1 MRFNMITRKLPFVVL
16 CAGFLLTAR
25 VSGAQEI
32 FDAIKGGDLARVKVV
47 VGTDSRALNSLNNY
61 NQTPLIVALQ
71 ERKTE
76 IAEYLIAS
84 GADVNARDNAHAA
97 PLSYAITGGLNNIA
111 KMLIDRNADID
122 TPAMWN
128 LRPLAFALEFG
139 QKDIANML
147 LDKGPAIPVEPG
159 QESYRLFFSACSN
172 GFPRLVNTMLEKGFT
187 ISDDQYSRGLPHMA
201 AAGGSAT
208 IVEKL
213 IQLGFKMDRKNE
225 LGWTPLHAAAEKGS
239 SQVIAILLSQGAG
252 INERTLSGKSAYNI
266 AVAMGKNE
274 VSDLLKERGADLSD
288 QKFPVLKGPY
298 LGQGEP
304 GNKPQLFAL
313 DIVTTQYM
321 LHGNIVFTPDGLE
334 AFWSGTYPAVG
345 SDGLDYQILMMKQV
359 KGTWRAP
366 QLAPFCRIEYQDD
379 CPYIAPDGKKI
390 FFLSKRPLKR
400 GEPLSDRENIWF
412 AERKGD
418 GWGEPKYLGDEINS
432 LSVHW
437 QVSTDLKGNLYF
449 GGQEQDGKTMRDI
462 FVSRHKNGKY
472 LKPEK
477 LDSTVSS
484 ADLEHSPFIAPDG
497 SYLIFSRASQQR
509 TQLGIF
515 ISFKKKEGRWGE
527 AVCLNDIIGCPAAT
541 QCTYVTH
548 DGKYLFYISWGSSNW
563 ASYWIGSDFIE
574 KLRPKD

>member
-1 MRFNMITRKLPFVVL
+1 MITRKFAFVVL
-16 CAGFLLTAR
+16 GAGFLLSAR
-25 VSGAQEI
+25 ATGAQEI
-32 FDAIKGGDLARVKVV
+32 FEAIKGGDLARVKTV

-71 ERKTE
+71 EKKTE

-84 GADVNARDNAHAA
+84 GADVNARDKAHAA

-111 KMLIDRNADID
+111 KQLIDRDADID
-122 TPAMWN
+122 TPAMWD

-139 QKDIANML
+139 RLDIANML
-147 LDKGPAIPVEPG
+147 IDKGAAIPAAPG
-159 QESYRLFFSACSN
+159 EESYRLFFSACSN
-172 GFPRLVNTMLEKGFT
+172 GFARLADKMLEKGFT
-187 ISDDQYSRGLPHMA
+187 IGENQYTHGLPHLA
-201 AAGGSAT
+201 AAGGSAA

-213 IQLGFKMDRKNE
+213 IQLGFAMNGKNE
-225 LGWTPLHAAAEKGS
+225 LGWTPLHAAAEKGH
-239 SQVIAILLSQGAG
+239 SQVMAMLLARGAD
-252 INERTLSGKSAYNI
+252 INARTLSGKSAYNI
-266 AVAMGKNE
+266 AVALGHAE
-274 VSDLLKERGADLSD
+274 ASDLLKEKSADLSG
-288 QKFPVLKGPY
+288 QKFPVLKGNY
-298 LGQGEP
+298 LGQAEP
-304 GNKPQLFAL
+304 GDKPQLFAL

-321 LHGNIVFTPDGLE
+321 LHGNVGFTPDGRE
-334 AFWSGTYPAVG
+334 AYWSGTFPAAG

-359 KGTWRAP
+359 KGAWRAP
-366 QLAPFCRIEYQDD
+366 QLAPFCRIEFQDD
-379 CPYIAPDGKKI
+379 SPHIAPDGKKI

-400 GEPLSDRENIWF
+400 GEPLSDRENIWY

-418 GWGEPKYLGDEINS
+418 TWGEPTYLGDEINS
-432 LSVHW
+432 LSAHW

-449 GGQEQDGKTMRDI
+449 GGQDPDGTTMRDI
-462 FVSRHKNGKY
+462 FVSRYKNGKY

-541 QCTYVTH
+541 QCTSVTP

-563 ASYWIGSDFIE
+563 ASYWIRSDFIE
-574 KLRPKD
+574 KMRPKD

>member
-1 MRFNMITRKLPFVVL
+1 MITRKFAFVVL
-16 CAGFLLTAR
+16 GAGFLLSAR
-25 VSGAQEI
+25 VTGAQEI
-32 FDAIKGGDLARVKVV
+32 FESIKGGDLARVKAV

-71 ERKTE
+71 EKKTE

-84 GADVNARDNAHAA
+84 GADVNARDKAHAA

-111 KMLIDRNADID
+111 KQLIDRDADID
-122 TPAMWN
+122 TPAMWD

-139 QKDIANML
+139 RLDIANML
-147 LDKGPAIPVEPG
+147 IDKGAAIPAAPG
-159 QESYRLFFSACSN
+159 EESYRLFFSACSN
-172 GFPRLVNTMLEKGFT
+172 GFARLADKMLEKGFT
-187 ISDDQYSRGLPHMA
+187 IGENQYTHGLPHLA
-201 AAGGSAT
+201 AAGGSAA

-213 IQLGFKMDRKNE
+213 IQLGFAMNGKNE
-225 LGWTPLHAAAEKGS
+225 LGWTPLHAAAEKGH
-239 SQVIAILLSQGAG
+239 SQVMAMLLARGAD
-252 INERTLSGKSAYNI
+252 INARTLSGKSAYNI
-266 AVAMGKNE
+266 AVALGHAE
-274 VSDLLKERGADLSD
+274 ASDLLKEKSADLSG
-288 QKFPVLKGPY
+288 QKFPVLKGNY
-298 LGQGEP
+298 LGQAEP
-304 GNKPQLFAL
+304 GDKPQLFAL

-321 LHGNIVFTPDGLE
+321 LHGNVGFTPDGRE
-334 AFWSGTYPAVG
+334 AYWSGTFPAAG

-359 KGTWRAP
+359 KGAWRAP
-366 QLAPFCRIEYQDD
+366 QLAPFCRIEFQDD
-379 CPYIAPDGKKI
+379 SPHIAPDGKKI

-400 GEPLSDRENIWF
+400 GEPLSDRENIWY

-418 GWGEPKYLGDEINS
+418 AWGEPTYLGDEINS
-432 LSVHW
+432 LSAHW

-449 GGQEQDGKTMRDI
+449 GGQDPDGTTMRDI
-462 FVSRHKNGKY
+462 FVSRYKNGKY

-541 QCTYVTH
+541 QCTSVTP

-563 ASYWIGSDFIE
+563 ASYWIRSDFIE
-574 KLRPKD
+574 KMRPKD

>member
-1 MRFNMITRKLPFVVL
+1 MTTKNFTFLVL
-16 CAGFLLTAR
+16 CAGLLLSAGDSR
-25 VSGAQEI
+25 AQEI
-32 FDAIKGGDLARVKVV
+32 FDAINGGDLARVKVV
-47 VGTDSRALNSLNNY
+47 VGTDSRALNSVNNY

-71 ERKTE
+71 EKKTE

-84 GADVNARDNAHAA
+84 GADVNARDKAHAA

-111 KMLIDRNADID
+111 KQLIDRDADID
-122 TPAMWN
+122 TPAMWD

-139 QKDIANML
+139 RLDIANML
-147 LDKGPAIPVEPG
+147 IDKGAAIPAAPG
-159 QESYRLFFSACSN
+159 EESYRLFFSACSN
-172 GFPRLVNTMLEKGFT
+172 GFARLADKMLEKGFT
-187 ISDDQYSRGLPHMA
+187 IGENQYTHGLPHLA
-201 AAGGSAT
+201 AAGGSAA

-213 IQLGFKMDRKNE
+213 IQLGFAMNGKNE
-225 LGWTPLHAAAEKGS
+225 LGWTPLHAAAEKGH
-239 SQVIAILLSQGAG
+239 SQVMAMLLARGAD
-252 INERTLSGKSAYNI
+252 INARTLSGKSAYNI
-266 AVAMGKNE
+266 AVALGHAE
-274 VSDLLKERGADLSD
+274 ASDLLKEKSADLSD

-298 LGQGEP
+298 LGQAEP
-304 GNKPQLFAL
+304 GDKPQLFAL

-321 LHGNIVFTPDGLE
+321 LHGNVGFTPDGRE
-334 AFWSGTYPAVG
+334 AYWSGTFPAAG

-359 KGTWRAP
+359 KGAWRAP

-379 CPYIAPDGKKI
+379 CPHIAPDGKKI

-400 GEPLSDRENIWF
+400 GEPLSDRENIWY

-418 GWGEPKYLGDEINS
+418 AWGEPTYLGDEINS
-432 LSVHW
+432 LSAHW

-449 GGQEQDGKTMRDI
+449 GGQDPDGTTMRDI
-462 FVSRHKNGKY
+462 FVSRYKNGKY

-541 QCTYVTH
+541 QCTSVTP

-563 ASYWIGSDFIE
+563 ASYWIRSDFIE
-574 KLRPKD
+574 KMRPKD

>member
-1 MRFNMITRKLPFVVL
+1 MITRKFAFVVL
-16 CAGFLLTAR
+16 GAGFLLSAR
-25 VSGAQEI
+25 VTGAQEI
-32 FDAIKGGDLARVKVV
+32 FESIKGGDLARVKTV

-71 ERKTE
+71 EKKTE

-84 GADVNARDNAHAA
+84 GADVNARDKAHAA

-111 KMLIDRNADID
+111 KQLIDRDADID
-122 TPAMWN
+122 TPAMWD

-139 QKDIANML
+139 RLDIANML
-147 LDKGPAIPVEPG
+147 IDKGAAIPAAPG
-159 QESYRLFFSACSN
+159 EESYRLFFSACSN
-172 GFPRLVNTMLEKGFT
+172 GFARLADKMLEKGFT
-187 ISDDQYSRGLPHMA
+187 IGENQYTHGLPHLA
-201 AAGGSAT
+201 AAGGSAA

-213 IQLGFKMDRKNE
+213 IQLGFAMNGKNE
-225 LGWTPLHAAAEKGS
+225 LGWTPLHAAAEKGH
-239 SQVIAILLSQGAG
+239 SQVMAMLLARGAD
-252 INERTLSGKSAYNI
+252 INARTLSGKSAYNI
-266 AVAMGKNE
+266 AVALGHAE
-274 VSDLLKERGADLSD
+274 ASDLLKEKSADLSG
-288 QKFPVLKGPY
+288 QKFPVLKGNY
-298 LGQGEP
+298 LGQAEP
-304 GNKPQLFAL
+304 GDKPQLFAL

-321 LHGNIVFTPDGLE
+321 LHGNVGFTPDGRE
-334 AFWSGTYPAVG
+334 AYWSGTFPAAG

-359 KGTWRAP
+359 KGVWRAP
-366 QLAPFCRIEYQDD
+366 QLAPFCRIEFQDD
-379 CPYIAPDGKKI
+379 SPHIAPDGKKI

-400 GEPLSDRENIWF
+400 GEPLSDRENIWY

-418 GWGEPKYLGDEINS
+418 AWGEPTYLGDEINS
-432 LSVHW
+432 LSAHW

-449 GGQEQDGKTMRDI
+449 GGQDPDGTTMRDI
-462 FVSRHKNGKY
+462 FVSRYKNGKY

-541 QCTYVTH
+541 QCTSVTP

-563 ASYWIGSDFIE
+563 ASYWIRSDFIE
-574 KLRPKD
+574 KMRPKD

>member
-1 MRFNMITRKLPFVVL
+1 MITRKFAFVVL
-16 CAGFLLTAR
+16 GAGFLLSAR
-25 VSGAQEI
+25 ATGAQEI
-32 FDAIKGGDLARVKVV
+32 FEAIKGGDLARVKTV

-71 ERKTE
+71 EKKTE

-84 GADVNARDNAHAA
+84 GADVNARDKAHAA

-111 KMLIDRNADID
+111 KQLIDRDADID
-122 TPAMWN
+122 TPAMWD

-139 QKDIANML
+139 RLDIANML
-147 LDKGPAIPVEPG
+147 IDKGAAIPAAPG
-159 QESYRLFFSACSN
+159 EESYRLFFSACSN
-172 GFPRLVNTMLEKGFT
+172 GFARLADKMLEKGFT
-187 ISDDQYSRGLPHMA
+187 IGENQYTHGLPHLA
-201 AAGGSAT
+201 AAGGSAA

-213 IQLGFKMDRKNE
+213 IQLGFAMNGKNE
-225 LGWTPLHAAAEKGS
+225 LGWTPLHAAAEKGH
-239 SQVIAILLSQGAG
+239 SQVMAMLLARGAD
-252 INERTLSGKSAYNI
+252 INARTLSGKSAYNI
-266 AVAMGKNE
+266 AVALGHAE
-274 VSDLLKERGADLSD
+274 ASDLLKEKSADLSG
-288 QKFPVLKGPY
+288 QKFPVLKGNY
-298 LGQGEP
+298 LGQAEP
-304 GNKPQLFAL
+304 GDKPQLFAL

-321 LHGNIVFTPDGLE
+321 LHGNVGFTPDGRE
-334 AFWSGTYPAVG
+334 AYWSGTFPAAG

-359 KGTWRAP
+359 KGAWRAP
-366 QLAPFCRIEYQDD
+366 QLAPFCRIEFQDD
-379 CPYIAPDGKKI
+379 SPHIAPDGKKI

-400 GEPLSDRENIWF
+400 GEPLSDRENIWY

-418 GWGEPKYLGDEINS
+418 AWGEPTYLGDEINS
-432 LSVHW
+432 LSAHW

-449 GGQEQDGKTMRDI
+449 GGQDPDGTTMRDI
-462 FVSRHKNGKY
+462 FVSRYKNGKY

-541 QCTYVTH
+541 QCTSVTP

-563 ASYWIGSDFIE
+563 ASYWIRSDFIE
-574 KLRPKD
+574 KMRPKD

>member
-1 MRFNMITRKLPFVVL
+1 MITRKFAFVVL
-16 CAGFLLTAR
+16 GAGFLLSAR
-25 VSGAQEI
+25 VTGAQEI
-32 FDAIKGGDLARVKVV
+32 FESIKGGDLARVKAV

-71 ERKTE
+71 EKKTE

-84 GADVNARDNAHAA
+84 GADVNARDKAHAA

-111 KMLIDRNADID
+111 KQLIDRDADID
-122 TPAMWN
+122 TPAMWD

-139 QKDIANML
+139 RLDIANML
-147 LDKGPAIPVEPG
+147 IDKGAAIPAAPG
-159 QESYRLFFSACSN
+159 EESYRLFFSACSN
-172 GFPRLVNTMLEKGFT
+172 GFARLADKMLEKGFT
-187 ISDDQYSRGLPHMA
+187 IGENQYTHGLPHLA
-201 AAGGSAT
+201 AAGGSAA

-213 IQLGFKMDRKNE
+213 IQLGFAMNGKNE
-225 LGWTPLHAAAEKGS
+225 LGWTPLHAAAEKGH
-239 SQVIAILLSQGAG
+239 SQVMAMLLARGAD
-252 INERTLSGKSAYNI
+252 INARTLSGKSAYNI
-266 AVAMGKNE
+266 AVALGHAE
-274 VSDLLKERGADLSD
+274 ASDLLKEKSADLSG
-288 QKFPVLKGPY
+288 QKFPVLKGNY
-298 LGQGEP
+298 LGQAEP
-304 GNKPQLFAL
+304 GDKPQLFAL

-321 LHGNIVFTPDGLE
+321 LHGNVGFTPDGRE
-334 AFWSGTYPAVG
+334 AYWSGTFPAAG

-359 KGTWRAP
+359 KGVWRAP
-366 QLAPFCRIEYQDD
+366 QLAPFCRIEFQDD
-379 CPYIAPDGKKI
+379 SPHIAPDGKKI

-400 GEPLSDRENIWF
+400 GEPLSDRENIWY

-418 GWGEPKYLGDEINS
+418 AWGEPTYLGDEINS
-432 LSVHW
+432 LSAHW

-449 GGQEQDGKTMRDI
+449 GGQDPDGTTMRDI
-462 FVSRHKNGKY
+462 FVSRYKNGKY

-541 QCTYVTH
+541 QCTSVTP

-563 ASYWIGSDFIE
+563 ASYWIRSDFIE
-574 KLRPKD
+574 KMRPKD

>member
-1 MRFNMITRKLPFVVL
+1 MITRKFAFVVL
-16 CAGFLLTAR
+16 GAGFLLSAR
-25 VSGAQEI
+25 ATGAQEI
-32 FDAIKGGDLARVKVV
+32 FEAIKGGDLARVKTV

-71 ERKTE
+71 EKKTE

-84 GADVNARDNAHAA
+84 GADVNARDKAHAA

-111 KMLIDRNADID
+111 KQLIDRDADID
-122 TPAMWN
+122 TPAMWD

-139 QKDIANML
+139 RLDIANML
-147 LDKGPAIPVEPG
+147 IDKGAAIPAAPG
-159 QESYRLFFSACSN
+159 EESYRLFFSACSN
-172 GFPRLVNTMLEKGFT
+172 GFARLADKMLEKGFT
-187 ISDDQYSRGLPHMA
+187 IGENQYTHGLPHLA
-201 AAGGSAT
+201 AAGGSAA

-213 IQLGFKMDRKNE
+213 IQLGFAMNGKNE
-225 LGWTPLHAAAEKGS
+225 LGWTPLHAAAEKGH
-239 SQVIAILLSQGAG
+239 SQVMAMLLARGAD
-252 INERTLSGKSAYNI
+252 INARTLSGKSAYNI
-266 AVAMGKNE
+266 AVALGHAE
-274 VSDLLKERGADLSD
+274 ASDLLKEKSADLSG
-288 QKFPVLKGPY
+288 QKFPVLKGNY
-298 LGQGEP
+298 LGQAEP
-304 GNKPQLFAL
+304 GDKPQLFAL

-321 LHGNIVFTPDGLE
+321 LHGNVGFTPDGRE
-334 AFWSGTYPAVG
+334 AYWSGTFPAAG

-359 KGTWRAP
+359 KGVWRAP
-366 QLAPFCRIEYQDD
+366 QLAPFCRIEFQDD
-379 CPYIAPDGKKI
+379 SPHIAPDGKKI

-400 GEPLSDRENIWF
+400 GEPLSDRENIWY

-418 GWGEPKYLGDEINS
+418 AWGEPTYLGDEINS
-432 LSVHW
+432 LSAHW

-449 GGQEQDGKTMRDI
+449 GGQDPDGTTMRDI
-462 FVSRHKNGKY
+462 FVSRYKNGKY

-541 QCTYVTH
+541 QCTSVTH

-563 ASYWIGSDFIE
+563 ASYWIRSDFIE
-574 KLRPKD
+574 KMRPKD

>member
-1 MRFNMITRKLPFVVL
+1 MITRKFAFVVL
-16 CAGFLLTAR
+16 GAGFLLSAR
-25 VSGAQEI
+25 ATGAQEI
-32 FDAIKGGDLARVKVV
+32 FEAIKGGDLARVKTV

-71 ERKTE
+71 EKKTE

-84 GADVNARDNAHAA
+84 GADVNARDKAHAA

-111 KMLIDRNADID
+111 KQLIDRDADID
-122 TPAMWN
+122 TPAMWD

-139 QKDIANML
+139 RLDIANML
-147 LDKGPAIPVEPG
+147 IDKGAAIPAAPG
-159 QESYRLFFSACSN
+159 EESYRLFFSACSN
-172 GFPRLVNTMLEKGFT
+172 GFARLADKMLEKGFT
-187 ISDDQYSRGLPHMA
+187 IGENQYTHGLPHLA
-201 AAGGSAT
+201 AAGGSAA

-213 IQLGFKMDRKNE
+213 IQLGFAMNGKNE
-225 LGWTPLHAAAEKGS
+225 LGWTPLHAAAEKGH
-239 SQVIAILLSQGAG
+239 SQVMAMLLARGAD
-252 INERTLSGKSAYNI
+252 INARTLSGKSAYNI
-266 AVAMGKNE
+266 AVALGHAE
-274 VSDLLKERGADLSD
+274 ASDLLKEKSADLSG
-288 QKFPVLKGPY
+288 QKFPVLKGNY
-298 LGQGEP
+298 LGQAEP
-304 GNKPQLFAL
+304 GDKPQLFAL

-321 LHGNIVFTPDGLE
+321 LHGNVGFTPDGRE
-334 AFWSGTYPAVG
+334 AYWSGTFPAAG

-359 KGTWRAP
+359 KGAWRAP

-379 CPYIAPDGKKI
+379 CPHIAPDGKKI

-400 GEPLSDRENIWF
+400 GEPLSDRENIWY

-418 GWGEPKYLGDEINS
+418 TWGEPTYLGDEINS
-432 LSVHW
+432 LSAHW

-449 GGQEQDGKTMRDI
+449 GGQDPDGTTMRDI
-462 FVSRHKNGKY
+462 FVSRYKNGKY

-541 QCTYVTH
+541 QCTSVTP

-563 ASYWIGSDFIE
+563 ASYWIRSDFIE
-574 KLRPKD
+574 KMRPKD